1 MALRDMV
8 KRSEDATLDQS
19 KRAFHGVRGDFQTV
33 RTDAAVF
40 LGGMVDAGVLEVLLQ
55 ALVTVAVIS
64 VNDCSV
70 SDVGLN
76 GSAQVTTLQASIQDI
91 TRQTER
97 TNSERQ
103 ALSKQAEENKD
114 LLSIIR
120 QELSQETATRKAMM
134 IEIETQVASVE
145 QVRNMQNA
153 ELHRMLSIIWPKE
166 LGMYPQGPHVHP
178 AISNRN
184 LKE

>member
-1 MALRDMV
+1 MSSTSHEPNGILRRNSNWQLAL
-8 KRSEDATLDQS
+8 
-19 KRAFHGVRGDFQTV
+19 GV
-33 RTDAAVF
+33 
-40 LGGMVDAGVLEVLLQ
+40 
-55 ALVTVAVIS
+55 VAVLIPLTGLL
-64 VNDCSV
+64 CGGAWWIYT
-70 SDVGLN
+70 VG
-76 GSAQVTTLQASIQDI
+76 AQVTTLQASIQDI

-114 LLSIIR
+114 LISVIR

-153 ELHRMLSIIWPKE
+153 ELHRLLSIIWPKE